1 MTIQDKLQIIIVT
14 YNRRHFLERTLQQ
27 LLDEK
32 SPVRDFSITVLD
44 NNSTDGTEE
53 LVKQFQLTHSHLKHH
68 KNAYNLG
75 LGGNIARALE
85 MGTKDYLWVL
95 CDDDVYDFSNWAE
108 VEQAV
113 ERGEK
118 CLCVSR
124 YALPEEHKH
133 QPEYQLLQMTFLPAT
148 IYHKSVFSDTVI
160 RNAQDNIYTL
170 FPHLCPVL
178 PLINREE
185 PIFVVSRAIVTRH
198 MEKGTDGSY
207 TRGAKPQE
215 LYPRSCSMLWM
226 IGYADILA
234 ILKDKKLKAR
244 CLEVAAVLPD
254 VATRN
259 FTRASYLIVRQGYF
273 TPLYWAGVY
282 DFSLQLNFRQQ
293 CILRLC
299 RLYCWFK
306 YGLIR
311 FYSTENARFVCL
323 LNTVNI
329 KLYNKKQKPQA

>member
-53 LVKQFQLTHSHLKHH
+53 LVKQFQQTHSHLKHH

-178 PLINREE
+178 PLINRED
-185 PIFVVSRAIVTRH
+185 PIFVVSRAIVMRH
-198 MEKGTDGSY
+198 EEPGTDCSY
-207 TRGAKPQE
+207 LRGADPGE
-215 LYPRSCSMLWM
+215 IYPRSFSMRWL
-226 IGYADILA
+226 IGYADVLA
-234 ILKDKKLKAR
+234 VLKDKKLKAR
-244 CLEVAAVLPD
+244 CLEVAAQAPDIAGSFPQAVRKIVQQAYKNPLFWVGVSDLSVQLDVPQKIVLWYY
-254 VATRN
+254 R
-259 FTRASYLIVRQGYF
+259 
-273 TPLYWAGVY
+273 
-282 DFSLQLNFRQQ
+282 
-293 CILRLC
+293 LRYGL
-299 RLYCWFK
+299 K
-306 YGLIR
+306 YGLVR
-311 FYSTENARFVCL
+311 FYSTEDARFVCL

-329 KLYNKKQKPQA
+329 KLYGKERKPQA